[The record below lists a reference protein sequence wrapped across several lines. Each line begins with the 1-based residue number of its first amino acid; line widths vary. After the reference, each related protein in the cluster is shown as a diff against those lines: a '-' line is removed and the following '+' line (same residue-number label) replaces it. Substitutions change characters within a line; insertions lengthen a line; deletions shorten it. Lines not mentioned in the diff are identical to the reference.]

1 MKKSFNMDL
10 KKIGIVL
17 IFIGIVLTVVFIDNQ
32 QIFVPALTVTVL
44 GFFVTI
50 VGFLSDVRKRK
61 IINDRLDSDIENIL
75 QPLITKYSNLNKEYR
90 ANFEGSEYADKR
102 MQLNRDLERENYL
115 ILKAEKSKRLS
126 LNSVRNRIKCCE
138 FFFKIFFNVH
148 LMTTR
153 F

>member
-1 MKKSFNMDL
+1 MDL

-61 IINDRLDSDIENIL
+61 IINDRLDEDIGNVI
-75 QPLITKYSNLNKEYR
+75 QPLITKYSNLNKQYKSEFDGEEYVSR
-90 ANFEGSEYADKR
+90 R
-102 MQLNRDLERENYL
+102 IQLNKDLEAEL
-115 ILKAEKSKRLS
+115 AEKVPYLESRE
-126 LNSVRNRIKCCE
+126 IKKIVIE
-138 FFFKIFFNVH
+138 FSREQDK
-148 LMTTR
+148 M
-153 F
+153 